1 MTQSV
6 STVYRLSEQKAKTGS
21 VVLRVSQRGRKRIL
35 SSKELEQIAQVIET
49 QPDITLSEIIEKLG
63 LHVGI
68 ETVQRAVL
76 AMGKKDDS
84 RFRTGASPMF
94 AQRESNGMGLQRQ
107 QTRNTW
113 YSWMK
118 AV

>member
-68 ETVQRAVL
+68 ETVRRAVL
-76 AMGKKDDS
+76 AMGK
-84 RFRTGASPMF
+84 RR
-94 AQRESNGMGLQRQ
+94 
-107 QTRNTW
+107 
-113 YSWMK
+113 
-118 AV
+118 

>member
-1 MTQSV
+1 MSV
-6 STVYRLSEQKAKTGS
+6 PTVYRLSEQKAKTGS
-21 VVLRVSQRGRKRIL
+21 VVLHVSQRGRKRIL
-35 SSKELEQIAQVIET
+35 GSKELEQITQAIET
-49 QPDITLSEIIEKLG
+49 QPDITLSEIIEELG

-68 ETVQRAVL
+68 EMVRRAVL
-76 AMGKKDDS
+76 ATRKKDDS

-94 AQRESNGMGLQRQ
+94 AQRESNGMGSQRQ

-118 AV
+118 VV